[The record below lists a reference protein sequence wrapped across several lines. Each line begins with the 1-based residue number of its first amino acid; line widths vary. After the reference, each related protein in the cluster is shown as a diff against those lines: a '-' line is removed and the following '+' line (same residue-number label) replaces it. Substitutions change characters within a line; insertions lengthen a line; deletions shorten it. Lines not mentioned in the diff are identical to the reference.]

1 MIKEYLEIGQVGAT
15 HGVKGEFRLNPW
27 CDSPEFVKKIK
38 MFYRDDKGSEP
49 VKVVSCRPHGNICI
63 IKLENVNTVEE
74 AAKLKNKVFY
84 MKRADVN
91 LPKGKWF
98 VSELMGCQVIDA
110 DDENVTYGTVKDIEN
125 GVANDIWYI
134 DTLNGEVL
142 IPAIKEVI
150 INCDVENN
158 KVYIRPLRGLFTDED

>member
-1 MIKEYLEIGQVGAT
+1 MIKDYLEIGQVGAT

-49 VKVVSCRPHGNICI
+49 TKVVSCRPHGNVCI
-63 IKLENVNTVEE
+63 IKLDGIYTIED
-74 AAKLKNKVFY
+74 AQKLKNKVFY

-98 VSELMGCQVIDA
+98 VSELIGCDVVDA
-110 DDENVTYGTVKDIEN
+110 DDESIVYGTLKDIEN
-125 GVANDIWYI
+125 GVANDIWYVK
-134 DTLNGEVL
+134 TPEKEVL
-142 IPAIKEVI
+142 IPAIKDVV